1 MSRRPSLPLDAR
13 WQRVTLLLI
22 AAGVLSGC
30 AALSPDGAQGP
41 VRQLTQQRLGQDVQ
55 WARTDDERQV
65 LAQRVQELLAQP
77 LDADKAVQVALLN
90 NRGLQADLAEL
101 GITEAEQVQASRLPN
116 PGFSFGR
123 LRKGTEV
130 ELDRGFHLNLAHLIA
145 LPAVRQMEAQRL
157 AQAQGRAATAVFKLA
172 ADTRKAWIKAVAAE
186 EALGYRQQVQK
197 AALAGAEL
205 ARRMQ
210 QVGNFNTLQR
220 AREQLFAADAN
231 LSLAQ
236 AEQAQRA
243 SREQLIRLLGLWG
256 EQTSFQLPQRLP
268 ELPKALQDQPQ
279 IEQAAMR
286 QRLDVQAA
294 RLDAEQT
301 ARSLGLTHT
310 TRFINVL
317 ELGVLNNSSNEAPS
331 QRGWE
336 VSVELPLFDWGDAR
350 VARAEAVYGQAI
362 DRAAHTAINAR
373 SEVRE
378 AYGAWRSSYD
388 IARYRHDELVPLRQR
403 IQEENVLRY
412 NGMLIGVFELLADAR
427 LQIESVNSYMEAL
440 RDFWVAQADLDLA
453 MIGSPSLATAGNT
466 PMATPDTGGAG
477 H

>member
-123 LRKGTEV
+123 LRRGTEV

-172 ADTRKAWIKAVAAE
+172 ADTRKAWIKSVAAE